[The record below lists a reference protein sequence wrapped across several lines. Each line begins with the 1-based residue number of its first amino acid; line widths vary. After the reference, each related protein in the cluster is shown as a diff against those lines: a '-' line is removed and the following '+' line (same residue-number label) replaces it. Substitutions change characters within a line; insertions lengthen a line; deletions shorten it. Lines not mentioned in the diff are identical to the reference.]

1 MRFVGCGVDRENHAF
16 ATMCLLPAI
25 EPCRETVSRLFYH
38 SNTVEEIGQNL
49 QRGVSTV
56 IWILKDGDGTT
67 VLLGLGM
74 NIESM
79 PPAILMQGVVKPDC
93 VTVWFVDMK
102 LNCTISPFLAMMV
115 LGE

>member
-1 MRFVGCGVDRENHAF
+1 MRFVGCGVDGEDHAF
-16 ATMCLLPAI
+16 AAMSLLPAV
-25 EPCRETVSRLFYH
+25 EPCRENVSGVFCH
-38 SNTVEEIGQNL
+38 SNTIGDIDRNL
-49 QRGVSTV
+49 QSGVSTV
-56 IWILKDGDGTT
+56 IWILKDGGGTT

-102 LNCTISPFLAMMV
+102 LNCTISPFLAMML